1 MVITGLGIETAESQR
16 EQVLYVR
23 GLTETYAQAYM
34 LETGINVQSLGSFE
48 PSAEEL
54 ATQMLMQD
62 TAADLYCLELDA
74 QVLELIAKGYY
85 TPLQGQAELAQAY
98 QQLRPFV
105 RDWVTWGGFCRFP
118 RVPVVAGTCL

>member
-1 MVITGLGIETAESQR
+1 M
-16 EQVLYVR
+16 LYVR

-62 TAADLYCLELDA
+62 TAA
-74 QVLELIAKGYY
+74 
-85 TPLQGQAELAQAY
+85 
-98 QQLRPFV
+98 
-105 RDWVTWGGFCRFP
+105 
-118 RVPVVAGTCL
+118 TCTVWSWMRRYWS

>member
-1 MVITGLGIETAESQR
+1 M
-16 EQVLYVR
+16 LYVR

-85 TPLQGQAELAQAY
+85 TPLQGQAELAK
-98 QQLRPFV
+98 PISS
-105 RDWVTWGGFCRFP
+105 
-118 RVPVVAGTCL
+118 